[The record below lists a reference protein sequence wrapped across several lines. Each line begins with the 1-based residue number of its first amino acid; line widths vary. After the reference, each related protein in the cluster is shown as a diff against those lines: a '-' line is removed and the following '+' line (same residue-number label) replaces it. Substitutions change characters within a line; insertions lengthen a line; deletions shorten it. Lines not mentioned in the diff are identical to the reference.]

1 MMNGKNIWCTEILK
15 HFVIELSLFI
25 KQSDCIIWSIQ
36 KKQSENQSVAKTNK
50 RKLIPLP
57 KCY

>member
-1 MMNGKNIWCTEILK
+1 MMNGKNIWCTERLK

-25 KQSDCIIWSIQ
+25 KQSDCIIWGIQ
-36 KKQSENQSVAKTNK
+36 KKQSENQSVA
-50 RKLIPLP
+50 PLP